1 MFINRQ
7 QKIDEQARKYF
18 NYGFD
23 TAIIEMTA
31 ETTAVIVD
39 IIDII
44 IEILIL

>member
-1 MFINRQ
+1 MFINCQ

-18 NYGFD
+18 SYGFD